1 MTSTEVGMRRH
12 MSWRCARGGAAV
24 ILALVATIPGHRD
37 ARATDC
43 TPRFYINPN
52 PGQVG
57 VTVWFSADRINLA
70 SDGAAWGFSGGSGPT
85 WGWELDRV
93 FDSPGWYGASMG
105 AWTDCGDY
113 RESDVQFF
121 YINPAEQLPPKPP
134 PACNNNGVCEGNQ
147 GEDEGNCFD
156 CSGGGCYPD
165 PSQCP
170 PDVFCPPC

>member
-1 MTSTEVGMRRH
+1 
-12 MSWRCARGGAAV
+12 V

-52 PGQVG
+52 PGEVG
-57 VTVWFSADRINLA
+57 ATVWFSADRINLA

-93 FDSPGWYGASMG
+93 FDSAGWYGASMG

-121 YINPAEQLPPKPP
+121 YINPPAPPP
-134 PACNNNGVCEGNQ
+134 PACNNNGVCEI
-147 GEDEGNCFD
+147 GENAD
-156 CSGGGCYPD
+156 CGDCTGGGDPGGPVDPD
-165 PSQCP
+165 PAY
-170 PDVFCPPC
+170 